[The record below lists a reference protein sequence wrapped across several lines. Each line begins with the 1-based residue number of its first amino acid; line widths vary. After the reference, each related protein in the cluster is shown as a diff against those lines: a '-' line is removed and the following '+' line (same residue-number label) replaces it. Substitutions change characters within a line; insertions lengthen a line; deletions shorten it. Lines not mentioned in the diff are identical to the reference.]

1 MADYTP
7 QDMRNLILKFFPG
20 SYTPQTFE
28 NVVLNFE
35 LRPSYEGSGNLQAAI
50 TGMGLYQD
58 TTYTYLKYCER
69 FVIGYGIY
77 GVQILTGRCYYGGI
91 RDLGASIQS
100 WEKITYSET
109 KDLPASISQID
120 TGSLPAEIGVHSPA
134 DLLAYV
140 NTFQTDTIDLP
151 ALIHGWQEKDLSA
164 YINMLM
170 SESLPASIGGETA
183 PDLPAYLK
191 VWPMKQLP
199 ASIYGWGQSDLSAYI
214 YSIQQGNL
222 PAVIGI
228 EAPID
233 LGVILRAWARE
244 VPKDLGAYI
253 RGFAYKDL
261 PGIIRVTYLED
272 LPAYLYCIQPR
283 DLSASI
289 YGYGLTNLPAYLN
302 GVYGPYDL
310 RASINIT
317 NNYKDLSAY
326 LDPNTGVREPS
337 DLFAYVRGWNAT
349 NLGSYVYA
357 IACSNLSAYLNTQGY
372 VGDLS
377 ASIYPKTIRLTS
389 VISIITMEHL
399 DLSAVVNPSC
409 IWSESRNLTAYLRQV
424 YKSDLAATLLG
435 KRYDTGVGN
444 LYGKVGY
451 ADTYSFIDKLP
462 VNISIATGSYR
473 FVEKFPISFR
483 FFADT
488 RDIAA
493 SITGTYLYEDMPASI
508 SGVYLDPH
516 HFANVKNKQ
525 KVYKLSASGIA
536 EWFEMVELSFK
547 SIVKDYH
554 YSTSGDSAW
563 KVDRLDRWILD
574 VSSYIPVNIKLETKR
589 KFHKLKYVYDLT
601 RFDSIDEAVRY
612 AIDFVTDYPEVD
624 FPASIYAS
632 GGYRNMQG
640 ILNVRRT
647 VQENYDLAVSIAGQD
662 MGDVIIGID
671 GDGID
676 VL

>member
-35 LRPSYEGSGNLQAAI
+35 LRTSYEGSGNISAYIRAYYNSSNLSA
-50 TGMGLYQD
+50 Y
-58 TTYTYLKYCER
+58 
-69 FVIGYGIY
+69 VN
-77 GVQILTGRCYYGGI
+77 ILMS
-91 RDLGASIQS
+91 D
-100 WEKITYSET
+100 
-109 KDLPASISQID
+109 
-120 TGSLPAEIGVHSPA
+120 SLPA
-134 DLLAYV
+134 Y
-140 NTFQTDTIDLP
+140 
-151 ALIHGWQEKDLSA
+151 
-164 YINMLM
+164 
-170 SESLPASIGGETA
+170 IGGEVA

-199 ASIYGWGQSDLSAYI
+199 TNIYGWGQLDLSAYI

-222 PAVIGI
+222 PAIIGI
-228 EAPID
+228 ESPID
-233 LGVILRAWARE
+233 LGIILRVWARE
-244 VPKDLGAYI
+244 VTKDLGAYI
-253 RGFAYKDL
+253 SSLQKDL
-261 PGIIRVTYLED
+261 QGIIRATYLKD
-272 LPAYLYCIQPR
+272 LPAYLYSIKPR
-283 DLSASI
+283 DISASI
-289 YGYGLTNLPAYLN
+289 YGYGLVELSAYLN
-302 GVYGPYDL
+302 GIYGPYDL

-326 LDPNTGVREPS
+326 LDPNTGVREPY
-337 DLFAYVRGWNAT
+337 DLSAYVRGWGAG
-349 NLGSYVYA
+349 NLGAYIYSIV
-357 IACSNLSAYLNTQGY
+357 CVNLSAYLNTQGY
-372 VGDLS
+372 VGDLA

-389 VISIITMEHL
+389 VISVITMEHL

-409 IWSESRNLTAYLRQV
+409 IWSEPKDLAAYIRCV
-424 YKSDLAATLLG
+424 YKSDLGATLLG

-462 VNISIATGSYR
+462 ISVNITTKSYR
-473 FVEKFPISFR
+473 FVDKFPIYLR

-488 RDIAA
+488 RALTA
-493 SITGTYLYEDMPASI
+493 SIVGTYLYKNLPVSI

-547 SIVKDYH
+547 SIVKSYYYIKIVDPYKVWEE
-554 YSTSGDSAW
+554 SNAQWVDSNLSQWVESDLGQWVDSNTFSWTLLEDIVW
-563 KVDRLDRWILD
+563 KADRLDKWILD
-574 VSSYIPVNIKLETKR
+574 VSSYIPMNIKLGTKR
-589 KFHKLKYVYDLT
+589 KFHKLKYMYDLT
-601 RFDSIDEAVRY
+601 RFSSIDEAVRH

-632 GGYRNMQG
+632 GGYRNIQG

-647 VQENYDLAVSIAGQD
+647 VQEDYDLSISVTGED

>member
-35 LRPSYEGSGNLQAAI
+35 LRTSYEGSGNLQAAI
-50 TGMGLYQD
+50 Y
-58 TTYTYLKYCER
+58 
-69 FVIGYGIY
+69 
-77 GVQILTGRCYYGGI
+77 
-91 RDLGASIQS
+91 AQS
-100 WEKITYSET
+100 TESK
-109 KDLPASISQID
+109 
-120 TGSLPAEIGVHSPA
+120 
-134 DLLAYV
+134 
-140 NTFQTDTIDLP
+140 
-151 ALIHGWQEKDLSA
+151 KDLSA
-164 YINMLM
+164 YINILM
-170 SESLPASIGGETA
+170 SESLPASIGGEIA

-191 VWPMKQLP
+191 VWPMKQL
-199 ASIYGWGQSDLSAYI
+199 SSRIYGWGQLDLSAYI

-222 PAVIGI
+222 PAIIGI
-228 EAPID
+228 ESPID

-253 RGFAYKDL
+253 SSLQKDL
-261 PGIIRVTYLED
+261 QGIIRATYLKD
-272 LPAYLYCIQPR
+272 LPAYLYCVKPR

-289 YGYGLTNLPAYLN
+289 YGYGLTDLPAYLN

-310 RASINIT
+310 RASLNIT

-337 DLFAYVRGWNAT
+337 DLSAYVRGWNA
-349 NLGSYVYA
+349 GDIGAYIYS
-357 IACSNLSAYLNTQGY
+357 IACVNLNAYLGAQGY
-372 VGDLS
+372 VGDLA

-389 VISIITMEHL
+389 VVSIITMEHL

-409 IWSESRNLTAYLRQV
+409 IWSEPRDLAAYLRCV
-424 YKSDLAATLLG
+424 YKSDLSATLLG
-435 KRYDTGVGN
+435 KRYDTGVAN
-444 LYGKVGY
+444 LYSTIGH
-451 ADTYSFIDKLP
+451 ADTYSLIDKLP
-462 VNISIATGSYR
+462 ISVSITTKSYR
-473 FVEKFPISFR
+473 FVDKFPIYFR

-488 RDIAA
+488 RTLAA
-493 SITGTYLYEDMPASI
+493 SIVGTYLYKNLSASI
-508 SGVYLDPH
+508 SGAYLDPY

-547 SIVKDYH
+547 SIVRSYYYIKISDPYKVWADAG
-554 YSTSGDSAW
+554 TQWVDSNLAQWVESDLNQWVDSNIFSWTTLQDALW
-563 KVDRLDRWILD
+563 KTDRLDKWILD
-574 VSSYIPVNIKLETKR
+574 VSSYIPVNIKLATKR
-589 KFHKLKYVYDLT
+589 KFHKLKYVYDLN

-612 AIDFVTDYPEVD
+612 AIDFVTDYPKVD

-632 GGYRNMQG
+632 GGYKNMQAF
-640 ILNVRRT
+640 LNVRRV
-647 VQENYDLAVSIAGQD
+647 VQENYDLDVSITGQS

-671 GDGID
+671 GDGIA
-676 VL
+676 VI